1 MDHLLILGSLVRIQL
16 SHQLFLSAKE
26 NESENF
32 GVIKAEVHI
41 DHNQREFTEAL
52 LDNPSERAIVWVR
65 GLPLPADAAVT
76 LFSID
81 IMRCKTCVLCRVS
94 ELGHDGN

>member
-1 MDHLLILGSLVRIQL
+1 M
-16 SHQLFLSAKE
+16 SAKE

-32 GVIKAEVHI
+32 GIIKAKVGL
-41 DHNQREFTEAL
+41 DHYHREFAEAL

-65 GLPLPADAAVT
+65 GLPLLADAAVT
-76 LFSID
+76 LISID
-81 IMRCKTCVLCRVS
+81 IMRCENVLCRVS